1 MDVVISPKLRSADAL
16 QRRSRMSRKPTN
28 KRIEL
33 NERDIEIFRLLQRY
47 RYLRSSHL
55 FALIGGR
62 SQKRFIER
70 LGHLYHEGGYLDR
83 PPQQWQAVNARYM
96 PAVYDLGEAGE
107 RVLTQHGLAAQG
119 SVLPLT
125 RKGRLGAVRQY
136 HHELMICDVISSIE
150 IGARADPNLRYISW
164 DEIFLNPKMPE
175 GTRNSAN
182 PLAVIVPVSYTCPR
196 TKNTYRSDK
205 PLIPDALF
213 GIEYMA
219 DGQKRYRFFALE
231 ADRNTEPAFRGNL
244 QQTSYLRK
252 ILQYREIVGRSLYK
266 TQWGL
271 PNLLVLNVTIHDRHM
286 QNLMRL
292 VDELT
297 AGKGSSYLLF
307 KTMPSLASLEKAPH
321 PTSDM
326 LTGAWQRAGLESF
339 YIDQV

>member
-1 MDVVISPKLRSADAL
+1 
-16 QRRSRMSRKPTN
+16 MSRKPTN

-33 NERDIEIFRLLQRY
+33 NERDIEIFRLLSRY
-47 RYLRSSHL
+47 RYLRSTHL
-55 FALIGGR
+55 FALVGGR

-70 LGHLYHEGGYLDR
+70 LGHLYHEGGYLNR

-107 RVLTQHGLAAQG
+107 RVLAQHGLAQEG
-119 SVLPLT
+119 TLSLT

-164 DEIFLNPKMPE
+164 DEIFMNPRMPE
-175 GTRNSAN
+175 DTRNSAN
-182 PLAVIVPVSYTCPR
+182 PLAVLVPVSYTCPQS
-196 TKNTYRSDK
+196 KNTYRSDK

-213 GIEYMA
+213 GLEYMT

-252 ILQYREIVGRSLYK
+252 ILQYREIVAQSLYK

-271 PNLLVLNVTIHDRHM
+271 PNLLVLNVTINERHM

-297 AGKGSSYLLF
+297 AGKGSNYLLF
-307 KTMPSLASLEKAPH
+307 KTMSSLASLEKAPL
-321 PTSDM
+321 PTPEM
-326 LTGAWQRAGLESF
+326 LTVAWHRVGLGPFS
-339 YIDQV
+339 IDRV

>member
-1 MDVVISPKLRSADAL
+1 
-16 QRRSRMSRKPTN
+16 MSRKPTN

-33 NERDIEIFRLLQRY
+33 NERDIEIFRLLNRY
-47 RYLRSSHL
+47 RYLRSTHL
-55 FALIGGR
+55 FALIGGK

-83 PPQQWQAVNARYM
+83 PPQQWQTVNARYM
-96 PAVYDLGEAGE
+96 PAVYELGEAGE
-107 RVLTQHGLAAQG
+107 RVLAQHGLAAP
-119 SVLPLT
+119 SLT
-125 RKGRLGAVRQY
+125 RKVRPGAVRQY

-150 IGARADPNLRYISW
+150 IGARANPNLRYISW

-175 GTRNSAN
+175 VTRNSAN
-182 PLAVIVPVSYTCPR
+182 PLAISVPVSYTCQR

-213 GIEYMA
+213 GIEYMV

-231 ADRNTEPAFRGNL
+231 ADRNTEPVFRGNL

-252 ILQYREIVGRSLYK
+252 ILQYREIVARVLYK

-271 PNLLVLNVTIHDRHM
+271 PNLLVLNVTINERHM
-286 QNLMRL
+286 QNLMRQ

-307 KTMPSLASLEKAPH
+307 KTMSSVASLEKAPP

-326 LTGAWQRAGLESF
+326 LTEAWQRVGFGPFS
-339 YIDQV
+339 INRV